1 MDLLSIYNG
10 MHGAVDV
17 KKQTMFPSVPGQRC
31 VRRESTSDVVVHD
44 DRYSKH
50 LGCLCTVEHPFAGSS
65 SSVQVVSLHL
75 ASLSL
80 CLVDG
85 LGYEQEPVSP
95 PHERLGVDVL
105 VILREVQP
113 TTQTLVHGSAIVL
126 RGESQLGFDRSAE

>member
-44 DRYSKH
+44 DRYSK
-50 LGCLCTVEHPFAGSS
+50 
-65 SSVQVVSLHL
+65 
-75 ASLSL
+75 
-80 CLVDG
+80 
-85 LGYEQEPVSP
+85 
-95 PHERLGVDVL
+95 
-105 VILREVQP
+105 LREVQP